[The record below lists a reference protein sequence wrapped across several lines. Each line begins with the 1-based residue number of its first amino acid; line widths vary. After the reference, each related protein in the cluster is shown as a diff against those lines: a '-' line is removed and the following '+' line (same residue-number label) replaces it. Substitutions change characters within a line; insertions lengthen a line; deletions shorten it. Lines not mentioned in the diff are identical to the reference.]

1 MQWVNFTLCTQKD
14 NNTCKSAKNFNAIDQ
29 WLGGV
34 AAIIAQMPTVSLAQ
48 KRLVNT
54 VNNIMHI
61 LHCVDYTK
69 IA

>member
-1 MQWVNFTLCTQKD
+1 MQWLNFTLCTQKD
-14 NNTCKSAKNFNAIDQ
+14 NNTYKSAKNFNAINQ

-34 AAIIAQMPTVSLAQ
+34 VAIIAQMPTVSLAQ
-48 KRLVNT
+48 KRLNT
-54 VNNIMHI
+54 MNNIMHI